1 MIEQRSPEWHEARKG
16 RITAS
21 SVGAILGH
29 APYQTRAAV
38 LRRMVREAHGYPS
51 EFECNAATEWGSFN
65 EEGAA
70 LDFTLETGLK
80 IEPAPF
86 LPVDDWAGASPDG
99 YVSDG
104 ALIEIKCP
112 FGLRDKENPVFK
124 SIHDQPHY
132 YDQVQFQLYI
142 TERNSCHFWQWAPN
156 GTRHEVVEVSQKWLD
171 ENLPKLLAFYE
182 EYLAAVK
189 DPGEHLEPQR
199 VVIDT
204 DESVRLVGEYDD
216 LTEAIEQAKQRQSE
230 IIDSLAI
237 IADGKNAVIA
247 GRNFTLTSRKGSISY
262 AKAIKELAPDADL
275 EKWRGAESSFWRLY

>member
-1 MIEQRSPEWHEARKG
+1 MTEQRSPEWYASRKG

-29 APYQTRAAV
+29 APYQTRASV

-51 EFECNAATEWGSFN
+51 EFEGNAATEWGTFN

-86 LPVDDWAGASPDG
+86 VPVDDWAGASPDG

-104 ALIEIKCP
+104 AIIEIKCP
-112 FGLRDKENPVFK
+112 FGLRDKATPVFK

-132 YDQVQFQLYI
+132 YDQVQFQLYV
-142 TERNSCHFWQWAPN
+142 TERKTCHFWQWTPN
-156 GTRHEVVEVSQKWLD
+156 GTRHEVVEVSVAWQE
-171 ENLPKLLAFYE
+171 ENLPKLWAFYE
-182 EYLAAVK
+182 EYFDAVK
-189 DPGEHLEPQR
+189 DPGDHLEPQR

-204 DESVRLVGEYDD
+204 DEAVRLVGEYDD
-216 LTEAIEQAKQRQSE
+216 LTDAIEQAKQRQSE

-237 IADGKNAVIA
+237 ISDGKNAVIA